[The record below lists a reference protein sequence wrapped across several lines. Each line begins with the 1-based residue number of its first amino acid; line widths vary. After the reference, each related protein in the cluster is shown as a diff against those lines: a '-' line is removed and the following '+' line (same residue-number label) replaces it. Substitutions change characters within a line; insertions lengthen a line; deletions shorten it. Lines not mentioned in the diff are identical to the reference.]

1 MWTGSWCFHRH
12 PTFPREHSSLLR
24 GTDLTSRGRLIGLG
38 ATPFLLPVIDS
49 GMACDPILA
58 NDSPGPGESSTF
70 LLREQWEAG
79 VPSPAQWI

>member
-1 MWTGSWCFHRH
+1 MWTRSWCFNGH
-12 PTFPREHSSLLR
+12 PTFPREHSSFLR

-58 NDSPGPGESSTF
+58 NESPG
-70 LLREQWEAG
+70 
-79 VPSPAQWI
+79 